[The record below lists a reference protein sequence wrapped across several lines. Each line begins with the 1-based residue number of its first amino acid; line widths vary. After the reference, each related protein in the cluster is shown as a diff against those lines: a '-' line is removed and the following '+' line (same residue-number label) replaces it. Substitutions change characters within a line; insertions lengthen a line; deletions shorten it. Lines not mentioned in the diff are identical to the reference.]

1 MKKDNKEKR
10 DFLSLIKDNFEITRG
25 RPFPFGASIVR
36 GGINFAVY
44 SPYAQS
50 VWLVLYEACVEEPI
64 IEFPLDTSYNRTG
77 HVWHAFIRGLDHGIK
92 YGFRVRGSSEH
103 NPVDERI
110 VLLDP
115 YAHTTCGGQIW
126 GKPFTIE
133 RDGQR
138 HTFRI
143 STIPQNH
150 FDWGQ
155 DAPLNHPLQDT
166 IIYELHVR
174 GYTIHPSSG
183 VKNQGTFLGI
193 TEKIPYL
200 KDLGITAVELMPVT
214 DFDETANDHVNP
226 KNGKKLMDFWGYNPI
241 SFFAPKAAYAAHNAN
256 ENQIVNEFREM
267 IKAFHQAGIEVILDM
282 VFNHTGEGGKNGPVY
297 HFKGFDNKVYY
308 MIDEKTGNY
317 LNFSGCGNTLNCN
330 HPVVRDMILD
340 SLRYWVMEMH
350 VDGFRF
356 DLASILGRGRNGE
369 ILSNPP
375 LIERIAEDPILA
387 KTKLIA
393 EAWDAGG
400 LYQVGDFPH
409 FQRWMEW
416 NGRYR
421 DDVRRFIRGDRGMVG
436 AFATRLFGSA
446 DLYQDDGREPYHS
459 VNFVTCH
466 DGFTLQDLVSYNQ
479 KHNWENGENNQDGAD
494 ENFSWNCGIEGPSS
508 DPQIIKLRNKQKRNF
523 LTALLLSQGVPML
536 LAGDEFGRTQNGNN
550 NAYCH
555 DNEISWLNWDLLK
568 QNEDLHRF
576 TKTLI
581 HFRKKYDMFRRQR
594 FEIKTIDGLP
604 EVSWHGLKPF
614 KVDWNNPQ
622 VKWLGVLYLGLPQ
635 KKEPD
640 VFIMF
645 NAAPHNQT
653 FELPA
658 IKSNKKWHLFVN
670 TAETPPDDIYSEQ
683 KAPRLAN
690 QTKFMME
697 PFSSAIL
704 LGK

>member
-200 KDLGITAVELMPVT
+200 EDLGITAVELMPVT

-241 SFFAPKAAYAAHNAN
+241 SFFAPK
-256 ENQIVNEFREM
+256 IF
-267 IKAFHQAGIEVILDM
+267 
-282 VFNHTGEGGKNGPVY
+282 
-297 HFKGFDNKVYY
+297 
-308 MIDEKTGNY
+308 
-317 LNFSGCGNTLNCN
+317 
-330 HPVVRDMILD
+330 
-340 SLRYWVMEMH
+340 
-350 VDGFRF
+350 
-356 DLASILGRGRNGE
+356 
-369 ILSNPP
+369 
-375 LIERIAEDPILA
+375 
-387 KTKLIA
+387 
-393 EAWDAGG
+393 
-400 LYQVGDFPH
+400 
-409 FQRWMEW
+409 
-416 NGRYR
+416 
-421 DDVRRFIRGDRGMVG
+421 FI
-436 AFATRLFGSA
+436 F
-446 DLYQDDGREPYHS
+446 
-459 VNFVTCH
+459 
-466 DGFTLQDLVSYNQ
+466 
-479 KHNWENGENNQDGAD
+479 
-494 ENFSWNCGIEGPSS
+494 
-508 DPQIIKLRNKQKRNF
+508 
-523 LTALLLSQGVPML
+523 
-536 LAGDEFGRTQNGNN
+536 
-550 NAYCH
+550 
-555 DNEISWLNWDLLK
+555 
-568 QNEDLHRF
+568 
-576 TKTLI
+576 
-581 HFRKKYDMFRRQR
+581 
-594 FEIKTIDGLP
+594 
-604 EVSWHGLKPF
+604 
-614 KVDWNNPQ
+614 
-622 VKWLGVLYLGLPQ
+622 
-635 KKEPD
+635 
-640 VFIMF
+640 
-645 NAAPHNQT
+645 
-653 FELPA
+653 
-658 IKSNKKWHLFVN
+658 
-670 TAETPPDDIYSEQ
+670 
-683 KAPRLAN
+683 
-690 QTKFMME
+690 
-697 PFSSAIL
+697 
-704 LGK
+704 